1 MTIVFYTD
9 YDTVSDFGGFTITT
23 ATQSYRPRVTV
34 RGLDGSKFSFEY
46 GSDLEAFCRDNRIFL
61 SNGRNEVFIAPIYG
75 DYALKK
81 TLEKNLIALPNETMM
96 DRIVRDAIKKFIN
109 EAFAEVERG
118 NDTEWHVENIKQE
131 KAS

>member
-23 ATQSYRPRVTV
+23 ATQLYHPRVTV

-81 TLEKNLIALPNETMM
+81 TLEKKLTELPNGAIM
-96 DRIVRDAIKKFIN
+96 DRMVKENIKKFIN
-109 EAFAEVERG
+109 EAFLELERR
-118 NDTEWHVENIKQE
+118 NDIEWQQENISRE
-131 KAS
+131 KML

>member
-23 ATQSYRPRVTV
+23 ATQSYCPRVTV

-109 EAFAEVERG
+109 KAFIETEKGNIEERR
-118 NDTEWHVENIKQE
+118 N
-131 KAS
+131 

>member
-1 MTIVFYTD
+1 MFYTD
-9 YDTVSDFGGFTITT
+9 YNIVSDFSGFTTT
-23 ATQSYRPRVTV
+23 TTTTVHRRPTVTV
-34 RGLDGSKFSFEY
+34 KGLDGSRFSFDRE
-46 GSDLEAFCRDNRIFL
+46 SDLEAFCRDNRIFL
-61 SNGRNEVFIAPIYG
+61 SNGWDEVFIAPIYG

-81 TLEKNLIALPNETMM
+81 VLEKNLISLPNEAMM
-96 DRIVRDAIKKFIN
+96 DRIIRDAIKKFIN

>member
-34 RGLDGSKFSFEY
+34 RGLDGSGFSFEY
-46 GSDLEAFCRDNRIFL
+46 GSDLEALCRDNRIFL
-61 SNGRNEVFIAPIYG
+61 SNGRDEVFIAPIYG

-81 TLEKNLIALPNETMM
+81 ALEKNLIALPNETMM

-109 EAFAEVERG
+109 EAFAETERG
-118 NDTEWHVENIKQE
+118 NEVEIKW
-131 KAS
+131 